1 MADRRTRRTQAERTA
16 QTRRAVLDA
25 TIDALVEVGFRAVTT
40 TDVAHRAR
48 VSIGALLHHFPTK
61 SDLLCAAV
69 AHSFDRDVEEYREVM
84 PAPDPSA
91 DQVDIAIELLWSMYE
106 RPTYTA
112 WRELWTAA
120 RTDAE
125 LAAAV
130 VDIDRKVM
138 AAIERGYA
146 EMFPAEDDSRGAPV
160 VLHLLF
166 ALFDGLALSR
176 SIPGYEPYPTAA
188 VLAAVKSLVRPLVTS
203 NQEDRERNRESH
215 GQFVR

>member
-1 MADRRTRRTQAERTA
+1 MTNTRTRRTQAERTA

-25 TIDALVEVGFRAVTT
+25 TIDALVEFGFRAVTT

-69 AHSFDRDVEEYREVM
+69 AHSFDRNVEEYRAVM
-84 PAPDPSA
+84 PEPDPSA

-106 RPTYTA
+106 RPTYIA
-112 WRELWTAA
+112 WQELWTAA
-120 RTDAE
+120 RTDAD

-130 VDIDRKVM
+130 VEIDRKMM
-138 AAIERGYA
+138 AAIERVYA
-146 EMFPAEDDSRGAPV
+146 GMFPAEDDSRGAPV

-166 ALFDGLALSR
+166 ALFDGLAMAR

-188 VLAAVKSLVRPLVTS
+188 VLAAVKKIVRPLVTG
-203 NQEDRERNRESH
+203 NREDRKRNRESH
-215 GQFVR
+215 ELFLR

>member
-1 MADRRTRRTQAERTA
+1 M
-16 QTRRAVLDA
+16 LDA
-25 TIDALVEVGFRAVTT
+25 TIDALIEVGFRAVTT

-48 VSIGALLHHFPTK
+48 ISIGALLHHFPTK

-69 AHSFDRDVEEYREVM
+69 AHSFDRSTEEYRAVM

-91 DQVDIAIELLWSMYE
+91 DQVDIAIELLWSMYQ

-112 WRELWTAA
+112 WQELWTAA

-130 VDIDRKVM
+130 VEIDRKVT
-138 AAIERGYA
+138 AAIERVYA
-146 EMFPAEDDSRGAPV
+146 EMFPAGDDSHGAPV

-166 ALFDGLALSR
+166 ALFDGLAMSR

-188 VLAAVKSLVRPLVTS
+188 VLAAVKSIVRSLVTG
-203 NQEDRERNRESH
+203 NRGRFERDRESH
-215 GQFVR
+215 ELFVR